1 MRLLLTKTWR
11 QAIVA
16 EIEVIVDSLWELDE
30 EQLEAQIGSR
40 AQAIKDDIAGR
51 GARGVDLTSW
61 ESIDVNVAARASIDP
76 RFLEA
81 GKQLFDRINPLT
93 YELMCKPLGDDAET
107 QKILDETIN
116 QNYSKAAGMLAP
128 VLVSGLGLAPA
139 VATLVATLI
148 IKKVSKYLAT
158 GICETWEKSLV
169 KPAS

>member
-1 MRLLLTKTWR
+1 MT
-11 QAIVA
+11 
-16 EIEVIVDSLWELDE
+16 EFEVIVASLWELDDDV
-30 EQLEAQIGSR
+30 LEAQLGSR
-40 AQAIKDDIAGR
+40 VQAIGDDIAGR

-81 GKQLFDRINPLT
+81 GKRVFDRVNPLT

-116 QNYSKAAGMLAP
+116 QNYTKAAGMLAP
-128 VLVSGLGLAPA
+128 VLVSGVGLAPA
-139 VATLVATLI
+139 VATLLATLI
-148 IKKVSKYLAT
+148 IKKVSNYLGS

-169 KPAS
+169 KPAI

>member
-1 MRLLLTKTWR
+1 MTTEFE
-11 QAIVA
+11 AIVA
-16 EIEVIVDSLWELDE
+16 SLLELDE
-30 EQLEAQIGSR
+30 DQLQAQLGSR
-40 AQAIKDDIAGR
+40 AQAIEEDVAGR
-51 GARGVDLTSW
+51 GTRGIDPASL

-81 GKQLFDRINPLT
+81 GKQLFDRINPLV
-93 YELMCKPLGDDAET
+93 YNLMCKPLGDNTDT

-116 QNYSKAAGMLAP
+116 QNYTKAAGMLAP
-128 VLVSGLGLAPA
+128 VLVSGVGLAPA

-148 IKKVSKYLAT
+148 IKKVSKYIAT